1 MVESK
6 HPGARRPDIDRHVAR
21 RMRERRVVLGLSQQ
35 QLAERIGFTFQQIHK
50 YENGINRIA
59 AGVLERIA
67 RTLGVGPEFFY
78 EGLGDASAQSD
89 RPRAL
94 LSLAQDFTKLD
105 TGKQRALLSLSRTLA
120 DMDIDD
126 ATDPDTTT

>member
-1 MVESK
+1 MVKYK
-6 HPGARRPDIDRHVAR
+6 HPEARRPDIDRHVAQR
-21 RMRERRVVLGLSQQ
+21 VRERRVILGLSQQ
-35 QLAERIGFTFQQIHK
+35 QLAQRIGLSFQQIHK

-78 EGLGDASAQSD
+78 EGLGEARAQSD

-94 LSLAQDFTKLD
+94 LSLAQDFTRLD
-105 TGKQRALLSLSRTLA
+105 TAQQHASLNLSRALAGT
-120 DMDIDD
+120 DTED
-126 ATDPDTTT
+126 ATGLDKTA